1 MHGAAKEMDQHG
13 SAYFRGYSR
22 SGAEHPDT
30 LASVNNLRSVLL
42 RQGKYKEAEVTHR
55 RALEAGEKVFA
66 TVSRH
71 AHQRQQPWVG
81 VVEPGQVRKGR
92 SDAPARFRSI

>member
-1 MHGAAKEMDQHG
+1 MQLRGWISMDRR
-13 SAYFRGYSR
+13 ALEAREATL
-22 SGAEHPDT
+22 GAEHLDT

-42 RQGKYKEAEVTHR
+42 RQGKYKEAEVMHQ

-81 VVEPGQVRKGR
+81 VVEPGQVRRGR
-92 SDAPARFRSI
+92 SDAPARSRSI